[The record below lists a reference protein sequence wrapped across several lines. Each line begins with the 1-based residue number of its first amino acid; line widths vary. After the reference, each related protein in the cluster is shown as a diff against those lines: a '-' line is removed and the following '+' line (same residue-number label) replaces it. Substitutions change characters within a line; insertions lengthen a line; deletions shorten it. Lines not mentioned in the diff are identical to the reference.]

1 MSHAV
6 SDREP
11 SMWKP
16 VLTGLAGA
24 SIEWYDFFLYG
35 VAAALVF
42 PALYFPNTL
51 PPAVAMLAS
60 FSTFAVGFF
69 ARPVGAM
76 LFGHFGDRAGRKSAL
91 VAALVLMGMATTVIG
106 CLPSYAT
113 IGPWAPA
120 LLVLCRFLQ
129 GLAIGGQWGGAML
142 LIVESAPP
150 HRRGYYGSFTQV
162 GAPAGVVLANLA
174 FLIMSALTSREAFLA
189 WGWRVPFLS
198 SVVRVVLAAWV
209 HQRVAETPAFAALR
223 AAPASAVVRTRSPI
237 LEVLSTQPRKILLAA
252 GAFLAVQVS
261 FYISITFV
269 VAYASKLSGLA
280 IPERT
285 MLTGVLISSAVM
297 APALVWCGALSDR
310 FGRQTIYRAGSL
322 LMAAWAFVMFPLIE
336 TGSLLWITVAV
347 TVSLTLNGMMYGP
360 QAVLFSELFA
370 TRVRYSGA
378 SLGYQLGAMCGGG
391 LSPLIATWLY
401 GRYHGTVAISA
412 YMAAACLTT
421 FVCVALLGR
430 TAPPAA
436 DAA

>member
-42 PALYFPNTL
+42 PALYFPKTL

-91 VAALVLMGMATTVIG
+91 VAALVLMGVATTVIG
-106 CLPSYAT
+106 CLPSYAA

-142 LIVESAPP
+142 LIVESAPR

-174 FLIMSALTSREAFLA
+174 FLVMSAATSREAFLS
-189 WGWRVPFLS
+189 WGWRVPFLF
-198 SVVRVVLAAWV
+198 SVVLVALAAWV
-209 HQRVAETPAFAALR
+209 HRRVAETPAFAALR
-223 AAPASAVVRTRSPI
+223 AAPAAAVVRSRSPI
-237 LEVLSTQPRKILLAA
+237 L
-252 GAFLAVQVS
+252 
-261 FYISITFV
+261 
-269 VAYASKLSGLA
+269 
-280 IPERT
+280 
-285 MLTGVLISSAVM
+285 
-297 APALVWCGALSDR
+297 
-310 FGRQTIYRAGSL
+310 
-322 LMAAWAFVMFPLIE
+322 
-336 TGSLLWITVAV
+336 
-347 TVSLTLNGMMYGP
+347 
-360 QAVLFSELFA
+360 
-370 TRVRYSGA
+370 
-378 SLGYQLGAMCGGG
+378 
-391 LSPLIATWLY
+391 
-401 GRYHGTVAISA
+401 
-412 YMAAACLTT
+412 
-421 FVCVALLGR
+421 
-430 TAPPAA
+430 
-436 DAA
+436 